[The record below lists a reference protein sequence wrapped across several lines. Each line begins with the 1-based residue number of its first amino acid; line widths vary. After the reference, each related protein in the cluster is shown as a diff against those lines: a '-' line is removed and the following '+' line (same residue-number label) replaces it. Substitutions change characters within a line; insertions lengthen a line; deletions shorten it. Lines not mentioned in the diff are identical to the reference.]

1 MNIHDIHLI
10 SIYCQLRAEAIR
22 SDYRNVYKK
31 TPLHSFYRKGTITRV
46 TTQICAIKND
56 TSYSVPIDT

>member
-1 MNIHDIHLI
+1 M
-10 SIYCQLRAEAIR
+10 RAEAIR